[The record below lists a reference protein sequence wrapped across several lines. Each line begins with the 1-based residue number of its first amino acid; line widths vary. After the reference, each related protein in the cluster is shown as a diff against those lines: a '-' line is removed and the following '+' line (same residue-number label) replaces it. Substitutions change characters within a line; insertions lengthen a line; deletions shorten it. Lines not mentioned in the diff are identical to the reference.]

1 MYHTSAIKWKK
12 RMSSTRDVCMCRDM
26 QIVATV
32 IDLNRL
38 DQDYFNATCMYET

>member
-1 MYHTSAIKWKK
+1 
-12 RMSSTRDVCMCRDM
+12 MSSTRDLCMCRDM

-38 DQDYFNATCMYET
+38 DQDYFIVEKFNAIRMYET